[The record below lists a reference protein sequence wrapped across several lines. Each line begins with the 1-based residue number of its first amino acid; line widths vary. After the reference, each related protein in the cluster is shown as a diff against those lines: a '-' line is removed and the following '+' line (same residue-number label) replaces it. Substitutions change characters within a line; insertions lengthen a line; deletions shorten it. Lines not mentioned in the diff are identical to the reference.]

1 MISVLTLT
9 YKRPV
14 LLQEAI
20 ASFLEQDIEAE
31 MVIVNDNPEATYL
44 IDNPRIRVINCKER
58 FPSLSDKLEFGFKE
72 CKFDFVYRLDDDD
85 LLAPNG
91 LKYAKES
98 ILNNPDYDIYRSQ
111 EFYFFVHNVFDRI
124 TSNVNTGN
132 IYTKTY
138 INNIKFPKT
147 SWGEDVDITYGNKGK
162 IYQSPNKTMI
172 YRWGMNTSHV
182 SGLGEMS
189 NEDILK
195 NVDRILGDE
204 SGFFNLEPIFQNN
217 YYSQL
222 PK

>member
-9 YKRPV
+9 YKRPY
-14 LLQEAI
+14 LLEEAI
-20 ASFLEQDIEAE
+20 ASFLAQDTEDE
-31 MVIVNDNPEATYL
+31 MVIINDNPKSTYH
-44 IDNPRIRVINCKER
+44 IDNQKIRIINCEKR
-58 FPSLSDKLEFGFKE
+58 FESLSDKLEFGFKQ
-72 CKFDFVYRLDDDD
+72 CKHDFIYRLDDDD

-98 ILNNPDYDIYRSQ
+98 ILNNSDYDIYRSQ
-111 EFYFFVHNVFDRI
+111 EFYFFVHNVFDKI

-132 IYTKTY
+132 VYTKNY
-138 INNIKFPKT
+138 LSRIVFPKT
-147 SWGEDVDITYGNKGK
+147 SWGEDVNITYGNQAN
-162 IYQSPNKTMI
+162 IFQSPNKTMI

-189 NEDILK
+189 NEDILQ
-195 NVDRILGDE
+195 NVDRILGE
-204 SGFFNLEPIFQNN
+204 ETGFYFLNPEFKND